1 MGFGLWSLWI
11 LICFGVAP
19 VLSLCIILFAVFTK
33 ALPVP
38 LQGIARVQ
46 RMVLVIVPFRT
57 DFFPLK
63 YQNHS

>member
-1 MGFGLWSLWI
+1 MGGVDFVLF
-11 LICFGVAP
+11 CFDVAP

-38 LQGIARVQ
+38 LKGIDSVQ
-46 RMVLVIVPFRT
+46 RMVVVIVPLRT